1 MWTLE
6 TRYLQSRWNGTLPS
20 QIGGGL
26 RVKTVSLGGD
36 TASQEEMVKL
46 ARETLVELRKW
57 DPTAQVRLRFRG
69 NEVSVNGDAE

>member
-20 QIGGGL
+20 QMGGGL

-36 TASQEEMVKL
+36 TASQEEMIKL